1 MACLETVL
9 KDLKNENIITL
20 VLNLRNERRKFID
33 KIGQG
38 INNITFTVDNL
49 RSKFIQVEPSLV

>member
-49 RSKFIQVEPSLV
+49 TSKFIQVEPSLV

>member
-1 MACLETVL
+1 MACLETVI

-49 RSKFIQVEPSLV
+49 TSKFIQVEPSLV